1 MKKPTLVAVS
11 SMVAMAVPTVSEK
24 MTTSDMRKDI
34 IRANVADIQQDT
46 ANEVPT
52 LDTPN
57 PQKPVATA
65 DNPDLITVALTQDG
79 TGTRIVNNRSS
90 GTYQTSGKN
99 AVNLPQQKTQAVQN
113 NQPVTAASA
122 QSEAEQTTATVSEIQ
137 EKPINNP
144 QKVQISKSEIITLR
158 SNDLNFQKNSTDLKK
173 EAYPVLRDIKDYIEK
188 NDFFVSIIGYT
199 DKSGVSSYNKRLSL
213 RRAEKV
219 SSKLIELG
227 LSKDRVVDLIGR
239 GESNPINTNDTEEG
253 REGNRRVEFKFVKKG
268 QV

>member
-11 SMVAMAVPTVSEK
+11 SMVAMAVPMVSEK
-24 MTTSDMRKDI
+24 ITTSDMRKDI
-34 IRANVADIQQDT
+34 IRANVADIQQDIT
-46 ANEVPT
+46 NDVPT

-57 PQKPVATA
+57 PQKTMAAA

-79 TGTRIVNNRSS
+79 TGTQIVNKKSS
-90 GTYQTSGKN
+90 TSEQTQEKSSS
-99 AVNLPQQKTQAVQN
+99 VSQQEQTPAS
-113 NQPVTAASA
+113 SA
-122 QSEAEQTTATVSEIQ
+122 QVEPMYSDIQ

-144 QKVQISKSEIITLR
+144 QRVQISKSEIITLR
-158 SNDLNFQKNSTDLKK
+158 TNDLNFHKNSADISK

-188 NDFFVSIIGYT
+188 NDFLVSIIGYT
-199 DKSGVSSYNKRLSL
+199 DTSGVASYNKRLSL

-227 LSKDRVVDLIGR
+227 LSKDRVLDLIGR
-239 GESNPINTNDTEEG
+239 GESNPIRTNDTEEG
-253 REGNRRVEFKFVKKG
+253 REGNRRVEFRFVKKG